1 MENNNLTNPTSPS
14 GGWGANIFAIPG
26 SLREGSSNHKILKFI
41 GSLIPVNI
49 NYHIY
54 DGLATIPPFDPGLD
68 NDKPPEP
75 VSALRTAITNA
86 DAVIICTPEYA
97 FGIPGQLK
105 NALDWMVSS
114 ASFSGKPTALVTAS
128 TGGENA
134 HAALLK
140 VLGAIDCLVIDGGTL
155 LIPYIRSKMDSD
167 GNLNDKDAA
176 NSLKKLTDNLLKIIT
191 K

>member
-1 MENNNLTNPTSPS
+1 MPNKT
-14 GGWGANIFAIPG
+14 IFAISG
-26 SLREGSSNHKILKFI
+26 SLRAGSSNHKVLEFI
-41 GSLIPVNI
+41 DGLLPMEII
-49 NYHIY
+49 YHIY

-68 NDKPPEP
+68 NDTPPET
-75 VSALRTAITNA
+75 VTALRYAITNA
-86 DAVIICTPEYA
+86 DAVILCTPEYA

-128 TGGENA
+128 TSGENA

-140 VLGAIDCLVIDGGTL
+140 VLGAIDCHVIDGSTL
-155 LIPYIRSKMDSD
+155 LIPYIRSKMDNE
-167 GNLNDKDAA
+167 GNITDNEVI
-176 NSLKKLTDNLLKIIT
+176 NSLKNLTDNLLKIIT

>member
-1 MENNNLTNPTSPS
+1 M
-14 GGWGANIFAIPG
+14 
-26 SLREGSSNHKILKFI
+26 
-41 GSLIPVNI
+41 

-75 VSALRTAITNA
+75 VTDLRNAIVNA

-140 VLGAIDCLVIDGGTL
+140 VLGAIDCLIIDGSTL
-155 LIPYIRSKMDSD
+155 LIPYIRSKMDNEGNITD
-167 GNLNDKDAA
+167 GVAENALK
-176 NSLKKLTDNLLKIIT
+176 SLTYKLLEVIT

>member
-1 MENNNLTNPTSPS
+1 MPNKI
-14 GGWGANIFAIPG
+14 IFAISG
-26 SLREGSSNHKILKFI
+26 SLREGSSNHKVLKFI
-41 GSLIPVNI
+41 GSLLAADIS
-49 NYHIY
+49 YYIY

-68 NDKPPEP
+68 SDTPPQS
-75 VSALRTAITNA
+75 VTVLREAITNA

-140 VLGAIDCLVIDGGTL
+140 VLGAIDCDIIESGTL
-155 LIPYIRSKMDSD
+155 LIPYIRSKMDND
-167 GNLNDKDAA
+167 GNITDKDAEKA
-176 NSLKKLTDNLLKIIT
+176 LKILTDNLLKTIT
-191 K
+191 

>member
-1 MENNNLTNPTSPS
+1 MPNKT
-14 GGWGANIFAIPG
+14 IFAISG
-26 SLREGSSNHKILKFI
+26 SLRAGSSNHKVLQFI
-41 GSLIPVNI
+41 GSLLTVDI

-68 NDKPPEP
+68 NDTPPEQ
-75 VSALRTAITNA
+75 VTALREAITNA

-140 VLGAIDCLVIDGGTL
+140 VLGAIDCNIIEGGTL
-155 LIPYIRSKMDSD
+155 LIPYIRSKMDSE
-167 GNLNDKDAA
+167 GNITDDDTS
-176 NSLKKLTDNLLKIIT
+176 NSLKNLTYNLLKAIA
-191 K
+191 